1 MCQDRF
7 SHLPVDGCGVV
18 SGFWLRPRK
27 LLGMSMYKSSYGNI
41 LSFLPG
47 KYLGVEW
54 PHHMAG
60 VRLTSFLKII
70 AKVVVVLV
78 LTASSV

>member
-1 MCQDRF
+1 
-7 SHLPVDGCGVV
+7 
-18 SGFWLRPRK
+18 
-27 LLGMSMYKSSYGNI
+27 MYKSSYGNI
-41 LSFLPG
+41 LSILPG

-70 AKVVVVLV
+70 AKVLVVLV